1 MSSLSTKETYHLS
14 VLGVMVGVGS
24 TRKVGGGR
32 SQPQE
37 VGTVDGP
44 SPSSPSDQQEVPS
57 VIN

>member
-37 VGTVDGP
+37 VMLWLRESTSRGEKDLA
-44 SPSSPSDQQEVPS
+44 SA
-57 VIN
+57 IL